1 MKLHTQINLRIL
13 PCPKENLKCQETH
26 LVVSLHGH
34 PFLQGNQKVKAF
46 ELNFYLRRRRQLDH
60 QPKALLLLD
69 VDGL

>member
-1 MKLHTQINLRIL
+1 MKLHTQIILRIL
-13 PCPKENLKCQETH
+13 LYPKENLRCLETH

-46 ELNFYLRRRRQLDH
+46 ALDFYLRRRHLLDH
-60 QPKALLLLD
+60 QLKGRLLLD